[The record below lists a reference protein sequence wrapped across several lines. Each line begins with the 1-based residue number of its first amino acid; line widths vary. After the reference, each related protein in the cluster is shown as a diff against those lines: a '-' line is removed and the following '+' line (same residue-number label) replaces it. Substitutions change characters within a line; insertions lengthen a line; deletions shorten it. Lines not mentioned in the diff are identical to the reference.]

1 MRNLNYIMWGGVL
14 MEIYIVICTFN
25 AGQTLVAGAF
35 RDLDAAKA
43 YVAALNGDKA
53 RAIAR
58 CKEVI
63 SQLEG
68 GETVKFLVEE
78 SPITFD
84 IVVSELK

>member
-1 MRNLNYIMWGGVL
+1 
-14 MEIYIVICTFN
+14 MEIYIIICTFN

-35 RDLDAAKA
+35 RDLEAARA

-68 GETVKFLVEE
+68 EEMVKFLIEE
-78 SPITFD
+78 SPITYE